1 MTLPLIII
9 LYFLALLLGVI
20 ALILTYGAVKASP
33 TYELKRRLRKL
44 ALTGD
49 ERLAEDI
56 ASEIVREMSPLDR
69 QLYKIRFI
77 QRLERMIDMAGMK
90 IDVKVLMLLI
100 VVFAVAFFGIGFA
113 VRRGIILAIIF
124 FFIGGACPL
133 LYLSVKRRSR
143 STKFTEQFPNALD
156 MIARS
161 LRVGHSLSAA
171 ILMVGNEMS
180 EPMSGLFKTAYE
192 EQRLGLSVKDALG
205 QMMERMPSAD
215 LQLFVTAVNVHR
227 EVGGNIAESLEKLG
241 TIIRE
246 RLKIRRQVRVYSAQ
260 ARLSGYILVAVP
272 PLMALF
278 FYVTTPGYMEE
289 LIQSPIGR
297 YGIAYAVVSQIIG
310 FLMIWKIINIRI

>member
-1 MTLPLIII
+1 MTLTLIII
-9 LYFLALLLGVI
+9 LFFLALLLGII
-20 ALILTYGAVKASP
+20 ALIMTYGAVKASP
-33 TYELKRRLRKL
+33 TYQLKRRLRRL
-44 ALTGD
+44 ALKGD
-49 ERLAEDI
+49 EMLAEDV
-56 ASEIVREMSPLDR
+56 ASEIIREMSPLDR
-69 QLYKIRFI
+69 QLYRIGFI
-77 QRLERMIDMAGMK
+77 QRLEKMIDMAGMK

-113 VRRGIILAIIF
+113 LRRGVVLAIIF

-133 LYLSVKRRSR
+133 LYLSFKKRSR
-143 STKFTEQFPNALD
+143 LTKFTEQFPNALD

-180 EPMSGLFKTAYE
+180 EPVSGLFKTAYE

-205 QMMERMPSAD
+205 QMLERMPSAD
-215 LQLFVTAVNVHR
+215 LQLFVTAVNVHK

-260 ARLSGYILVAVP
+260 ARLSGYILVVVP

-289 LIQSPIGR
+289 LITSPIGR